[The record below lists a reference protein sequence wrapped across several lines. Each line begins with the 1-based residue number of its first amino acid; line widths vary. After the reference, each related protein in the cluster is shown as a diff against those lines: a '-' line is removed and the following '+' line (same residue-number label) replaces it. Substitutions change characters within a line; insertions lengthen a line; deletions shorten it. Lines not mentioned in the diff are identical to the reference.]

1 MSTTLEI
8 NQGILGRECILTKKT
23 DGFYL
28 TACEKNLL
36 FPMSLEQL
44 YTYLLRKKMHIDLE
58 LIKKIFSDADGK
70 EVKILDFNEGVD
82 DNPIIEIKVTQD
94 QMKAYLLLIPFINGT
109 KLINQHIEALLRE
122 QKIIYGIK
130 KETISELIS
139 KQNEYNE
146 QLIAEGT
153 PCVPGENASLQFYFS
168 TQGIDIKPQELSDGS
183 VDFYN
188 LNLIQTVEAGKMLVE
203 KKLPKSG
210 TNGTTVF
217 GEEKKASPGKD
228 IRLPNG
234 QNTQNVDN
242 TKLIATKTGHVV
254 YANKKVNVLSSY
266 EVRGDV
272 DFNTGNIKFPGNVVV
287 FGDVKNNFEVEASG
301 DVEIH
306 GNLEGTVKT
315 EGNLMVK
322 KGIVRGKA
330 YVKGS
335 IYARYIENGVA
346 ESNASIIVT
355 DAIMHSVNKAVQK
368 VIVGGKKGLL
378 VGGTC
383 CAGEEIR
390 ARNIGSNMGTGT
402 ILEVGIRPEARQ
414 EYKEIHQKLAAVTS
428 DYAKTNQ
435 ILKTLQEMKQ
445 KMGELSEDKKEI
457 LMKYT
462 RLQYHLSQEI
472 EELNERKN
480 ELEIVFLNMEKAKVI
495 VEEQL
500 YTGVTIY
507 MGKATFT
514 VFDEMRRVV
523 FTLEGYDIKYLPL

>member
-1 MSTTLEI
+1 MSINLETK
-8 NQGILGRECILTKKT
+8 QAILGRECILTKKP

-28 TACEKNLL
+28 TVYEKNLC

-44 YTYLLRKKMHIDLE
+44 CTNLLKKKMNIDLE
-58 LIKKIFSDADGK
+58 LIKKIFSDAEGK
-70 EVKILDFNEGVD
+70 ENKILDFNENVD
-82 DNPIIEIKVTQD
+82 DNPIMEIKVTQD

-109 KLINQHIEALLRE
+109 KLIHRHIEALLRE
-122 QKIIYGIK
+122 QKIIFGIK
-130 KETISELIS
+130 TEAISEVIN

-146 QLIAEGT
+146 HLIAEGN
-153 PCVPGENASLQFYFS
+153 PCVPGENASLQFFFS

-188 LNLIQTVEAGKMLVE
+188 LNLIQTVEAGTILVE
-203 KKLPKSG
+203 KKPLNSG

-217 GEEKKASPGKD
+217 GEERKAAPGKD
-228 IRLPNG
+228 IRLPSG
-234 QNTQNVDN
+234 QNTQNIDN
-242 TKLIATKTGHVV
+242 MKLVATKTGHVV
-254 YANKKVNVLSSY
+254 YVNKKVNVLASY

-287 FGDVKNNFEVEASG
+287 FGNVKNNFEIEASG
-301 DVEIH
+301 DVEIN
-306 GNLEGTVKT
+306 GNLEGTVRT
-315 EGNLMVK
+315 DGNLMVK

-335 IYARYIENGVA
+335 IYARYIENGIA

-355 DAIMHSVNKAVQK
+355 DAIMHSVNKAAQK

-414 EYKEIHQKLAAVTS
+414 EYKETHQKLTAVAS
-428 DYAKTNQ
+428 DYAKTNK
-435 ILKTLQEMKQ
+435 IIKTLQEMKQ
-445 KMGELSEDKKEI
+445 KMGDLPEDKKDI
-457 LMKYT
+457 LMKYS
-462 RLQYHLSQEI
+462 RLLYHLSQEI

-480 ELEIVFLNMEKAKVI
+480 ELEIIFLNMEKAKVI

-500 YTGVTIY
+500 YTGVTIF
-507 MGKATFT
+507 MGKATFN
-514 VFDEMRRVV
+514 VFDEMKRVA
-523 FTLEGYDIKYLPL
+523 FTLDGYEIKYLPL